1 MIIHLLK
8 NTVLLLILLQVSLF
22 AQEININSLSKSLSN
37 KHLLIFLH
45 TTDCGYCESMIE
57 FTFDDKSVK
66 NSLKNNFVFID
77 IDVKKSGT
85 VIYKDFKGN
94 NKEFAEYL
102 GRAIYP
108 SNVFI
113 DVNNQNV
120 YAVSGYRDEDS
131 FIKTLH
137 YVENKNYL
145 DEDRK

>member
-1 MIIHLLK
+1 
-8 NTVLLLILLQVSLF
+8 
-22 AQEININSLSKSLSN
+22 
-37 KHLLIFLH
+37 
-45 TTDCGYCESMIE
+45 MIE
-57 FTFDDKSVK
+57 FTFDDNRVK

-77 IDVKKSGT
+77 IDVKKPGT

-113 DVNNQNV
+113 DANNQNI

-131 FIKTLH
+131 FIETLH
-137 YVENKNYL
+137 YVENKTYL
-145 DEDRK
+145 EKKKK

>member
-1 MIIHLLK
+1 MHLLK

-22 AQEININSLSKSLSN
+22 AQEINLNSLSKSLSN

-66 NSLKNNFVFID
+66 NSLKNNFVFVD
-77 IDVKKSGT
+77 IDVKDSGT
-85 VIYKDFKGN
+85 VIYKDFKGSY
-94 NKEFAEYL
+94 KEFAEYL

-108 SNVFI
+108 SNIFI
-113 DVNNQNV
+113 DANNQNV

-131 FIKTLH
+131 FSKTLH
-137 YVENKNYL
+137 YVENKSYL
-145 DEDRK
+145 EKGHK